1 MCVRMAWNM
10 AIPSVSRQ
18 KLAPSKILLEV
29 PGKAGVESEARVWIE
44 SNAEFGER
52 ADDSCRRES
61 IPLRAKV

>member
-1 MCVRMAWNM
+1 MIRAVVKTW
-10 AIPSVSRQ
+10 
-18 KLAPSKILLEV
+18 KTPSKILLEV
-29 PGKAGVESEARVWIE
+29 PGNAGVESEARVWIE